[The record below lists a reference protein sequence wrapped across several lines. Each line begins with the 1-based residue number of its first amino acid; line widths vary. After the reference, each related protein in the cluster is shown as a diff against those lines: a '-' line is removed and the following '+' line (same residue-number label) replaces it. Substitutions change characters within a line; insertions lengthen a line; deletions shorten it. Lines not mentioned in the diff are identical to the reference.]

1 MNCSLLIVASVSK
14 WTNMTVLNHN
24 IAAFDSSWE
33 CLIFGHETPN
43 FANIPER
50 CNSVVLHG
58 TRWAE
63 VMHRGA
69 HIINSYECGKHLLML
84 DDVRIDPDRFS
95 VRALENYAN
104 KHILDITSPMVKQA
118 THPWMGD
125 CAHKVEFIEIYVT
138 LFTNRA
144 WKSFQKL
151 IKFLP
156 GIGWGYDIC
165 LARHYRSGIDCR
177 QHVIHMGHRSLV
189 SFGKLPGKEMRRIME
204 NCSSNVRL

>member
-14 WTNMTVLNHN
+14 WTNMTVLQNN
-24 IAAFDSSWE
+24 IAVFDSSWE

-43 FANIPER
+43 LVNIPER

-58 TRWAE
+58 TQWAE

-69 HIINSYECGKHLLML
+69 DIINSYACNKHLLML
-84 DDVRIDPDRFS
+84 DDVRIDSDHFS

-104 KHILDITSPMVKQA
+104 KHNLEMTSPKVEKA
-118 THPWMGD
+118 TKPWMD
-125 CAHKVEFIEIYVT
+125 NCSRKMNFIEIYVT
-138 LFTNRA
+138 LFNNRA

-165 LARHYRSGIDCR
+165 LARHYRSGIDCQQR
-177 QHVIHMGHRSLV
+177 VVHMRHQSL
-189 SFGKLPGKEMRRIME
+189 KELKIPAEKEMLKIIA
-204 NCSSNVRL
+204 NCSNNVRL